1 LILMLV
7 LLQIVVT
14 TPQWHDFD
22 GGWWQ
27 VDD

>member
-1 LILMLV
+1 MLV